1 MTFRELLKGLVQQTP
16 GGLAAMLVGM
26 DGIPVDQFPHDED
39 LLDLST
45 VTVEFER
52 VIAETRKAVDALG
65 GETLGSLEEL
75 IVSTTRYHLLF
86 RAVDEEY
93 VLVMALDP
101 QGFLGKAR
109 YLVACLL
116 QDIRREL

>member
-16 GGLAAMLVGM
+16 GGLVAMLVGM
-26 DGIPVDQFPHDED
+26 DGIPVDQFPQDED

-52 VIAETRKAVDALG
+52 VLAETRKAVDALG
-65 GETLGSLEEL
+65 GEALGSLEEL